1 MNQVNFNSV
10 ILGAL
15 TVTVLSTSYLGLI
28 NLLCC
33 LGFIGGILVTI
44 WHATEEGGVQL
55 NNKQGALSGGLT
67 AVLAALLVLTLDKAI
82 LPMLGI
88 PTSEEVIQQVIT
100 QAVSSSDEQL
110 AWEMQEQIETE
121 KALQEQ
127 NGVGS
132 FAFIG
137 AILFNGIFGA
147 IVGMVGTKI
156 FGRNLPKIEE
166 EG

>member
-1 MNQVNFNSV
+1 
-10 ILGAL
+10 
-15 TVTVLSTSYLGLI
+15 
-28 NLLCC
+28 
-33 LGFIGGILVTI
+33 
-44 WHATEEGGVQL
+44 L
-55 NNKQGALSGGLT
+55 NNKQGALSGGLA

-121 KALQEQ
+121 KALQEP